1 MSDPFDQFKFDPVS
15 IKAKYDAERDKRLKM
30 RPEGEAQYQRMEGAF
45 EHYAIDPYMPVKA
58 REPQQRNVEVL
69 IAGGGFAGLLAAG
82 RLRDQGIDDL
92 LIIERAGDF
101 GGTWYWNRYPGA
113 ACDVESYIYL
123 PMLEETGTIPSAKYV
138 GSPEILKHVRTLA
151 RHYDL
156 YPRALHHTVAT
167 TAKWDE
173 DISRWIVKT
182 DRGDE
187 ICAKYLI
194 LASGHYRLPKLPT
207 LEGMEKFKGHSF
219 HTSRWDYD
227 YTGGDPDIPMVNLD
241 DKVVGIIGTGA
252 TAIQCVPPLGETA
265 KHLYVFQRTP
275 SSVDFRGNRP
285 TDLDWFKSQKPGWQR
300 ERMDN
305 FMMAIAGVAE
315 FDLVDDGWT
324 RSIHQYMQRAASA
337 TMTPEERGRYAMM
350 ANYALMEN
358 VRKRVDELV
367 TDPSDREALK
377 PWYDWLCKRPC
388 FHDQYL
394 QTFNRPN
401 VTLVDTE
408 GRGVERLTE
417 DGVVANGQEYKVDC
431 LIYASG
437 FEVAAYEQGTPFP
450 ISGRGGL
457 DLADKWKD
465 GATTMHGLHVHGFP
479 NFFQLTS
486 RGSAQSSNFT
496 HPYEGIATNIA
507 YVVRQAEDRGAE
519 TVEVTAEAEAE
530 WVRHHEELSV
540 PTQKTWAE
548 CTPSYFNQEGKVT
561 SRMLRDGTYG
571 GGVLGLLE
579 VMTAWRARGDLQGLK
594 LTSKAKVAG

>member
-1 MSDPFDQFKFDPVS
+1 VPYLGKY
-15 IKAKYDAERDKRLKM
+15 AK
-30 RPEGEAQYQRMEGAF
+30 
-45 EHYAIDPYMPVKA
+45 
-58 REPQQRNVEVL
+58 EV
-69 IAGGGFAGLLAAG
+69 
-82 RLRDQGIDDL
+82 
-92 LIIERAGDF
+92 
-101 GGTWYWNRYPGA
+101 
-113 ACDVESYIYL
+113 
-123 PMLEETGTIPSAKYV
+123 YV
-138 GSPEILKHVRTLA
+138 I
-151 RHYDL
+151 
-156 YPRALHHTVAT
+156 
-167 TAKWDE
+167 
-173 DISRWIVKT
+173 
-182 DRGDE
+182 
-187 ICAKYLI
+187 
-194 LASGHYRLPKLPT
+194 
-207 LEGMEKFKGHSF
+207 
-219 HTSRWDYD
+219 
-227 YTGGDPDIPMVNLD
+227 
-241 DKVVGIIGTGA
+241 
-252 TAIQCVPPLGETA
+252 
-265 KHLYVFQRTP
+265 QRTP
-275 SSVDFRGNRP
+275 SSVDVRKNGA
-285 TDLDWFKSQKPGWQR
+285 TDPAWQASLKPGWQAARRDNYHRFTHSGFKPGEVELVGDIWTEMNRNLAHEFEQQGWPDPLTPEHFWGLR
-300 ERMDN
+300 ERMD
-305 FMMAIAGVAE
+305 FQVMERLRRRV
-315 FDLVDDGWT
+315 
-324 RSIHQYMQRAASA
+324 
-337 TMTPEERGRYAMM
+337 EEIVEDKTTA
-350 ANYALMEN
+350 
-358 VRKRVDELV
+358 
-367 TDPSDREALK
+367 EALK

-408 GRGVERLTE
+408 GRGVEQLTE

-507 YVVRQAEDRGAE
+507 YIVRQAEDRGAE

-571 GGVLGLLE
+571 GGVLGLLN
-579 VMTAWRARGDLQGLK
+579 VLAAWRAQGDLKGLK
-594 LTSKAKVAG
+594 LTTRAPAS